1 MQQLSA
7 SEARNIALNAQG
19 FGVPRP
25 KKAGATEMKAVIER
39 LRLIQIDSVNVC
51 VRAHYMPF
59 FSRLGPYD
67 RGLLERLAYEEQ
79 YLFEQWGHAACYV
92 PTEDYPLF
100 VHRMERGWRWGGR
113 NLAPERRAYFDQV
126 LEEVRERGPVVTGEM
141 EGEGRRNGWWG
152 WSHAK
157 MALEYQFAHGRL
169 AVKERRN
176 FARVYDLAERVFP
189 HLVAGDPLHK
199 EDAHRQMARNALR
212 AMGVATVKDIADYYH
227 LLMAEARPRIAELV
241 DAGEVEAVKVEGWKD
256 PAYLWNE
263 AEHGP
268 AGHATAILSPFDNL
282 VWAPRN
288 RSERIFDFQYTIEL
302 YTPAPNRVYGYYV
315 LPFLHEGR
323 IAGRVDLKANRQAG
337 TLEVR
342 ASHLEP
348 GAPERKTARGLAKE
362 LRTMSRWLEL
372 ERIEV
377 LGSGS
382 LAPALRV
389 AIGDFARDS

>member
-19 FGVPRP
+19 FGWPRP
-25 KKAGATEMKAVIER
+25 KTVGAAEMKAVVER

-67 RGLLERLAYEEQ
+67 RTLLEKLAYEEQ
-79 YLFEQWGHAACYV
+79 FLFEQWGHAACYI
-92 PTEDYPLF
+92 PTDDYPLF
-100 VHRMERGWRWGGR
+100 AHRMERGWRWG
-113 NLAPERRAYFDQV
+113 RRALPAERIAYFNSV
-126 LEEVRERGPVVTGEM
+126 LAEVRERGPVITGEM
-141 EGEGRRNGWWG
+141 DGDGRRNGWWG

-157 MALEYQFAHGRL
+157 IALEYQFAHGRL

-176 FARVYDLAERVFP
+176 FARVYDLSERVFP
-189 HLVAGDPLHK
+189 HLVAGESLPK
-199 EDAHRQMARNALR
+199 GDAHRQMARNALR

-227 LLMAEARPRIAELV
+227 LLVAEVRPRVQELV
-241 DAGEVEAVKVEGWKD
+241 DSGEVEALRVEGWKD
-256 PAYLWNE
+256 AAYRWHE
-263 AEHGP
+263 AEHAPP
-268 AGHATAILSPFDNL
+268 ANATAILSPFDNL

-288 RSERIFDFQYTIEL
+288 RSERIFNFEYTIEL
-302 YTPAPNRVYGYYV
+302 YTPASKRVYGYYV

-323 IAGRVDLKANRQAG
+323 IAGRVDLKANRQG
-337 TLEVR
+337 KTLEVR

-348 GAPERKTARGLAKE
+348 GAPEKKTARGLARE
-362 LRTMSRWLEL
+362 LRTMARWLGL

-377 LGSGS
+377 FEAGS
-382 LAPALRV
+382 LAAALRV
-389 AIGDFARDS
+389 AMGDFARDS